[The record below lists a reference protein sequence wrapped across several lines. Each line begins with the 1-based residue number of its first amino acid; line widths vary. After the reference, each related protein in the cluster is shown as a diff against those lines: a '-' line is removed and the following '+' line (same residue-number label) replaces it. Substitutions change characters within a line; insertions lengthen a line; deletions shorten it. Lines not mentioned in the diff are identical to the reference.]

1 MESFI
6 EQLNTEEKR
15 REILE
20 KAVELLENT
29 GFITEEEK
37 RCMLYIIWRGEV

>member
-6 EQLNTEEKR
+6 EQLNMEGKR

-20 KAVELLENT
+20 KAVELLENA
-29 GFITEEEK
+29 GFMTEEEK
-37 RCMLYIIWRGEV
+37 RYMLYIIWRGEV